1 MGKLET
7 YDKNMA
13 PVAAEGNVCF
23 FDPKTNPA
31 FVIEGLPWLRQNGN
45 YHRLP
50 DDCGGKVSEAVF
62 WLMRQPSGGMI
73 RFRTNSAQI
82 TLRMKNLGDYQMS
95 HMTACGQQG
104 ADLYY
109 KRACDPEYLFSGV
122 TKFNEPATEYETVVF
137 RADDKEDKEIL
148 INLPLYEELGE
159 ILIGLDADAT
169 LETPCARSREGK
181 LVVYGTSTT
190 QGGCASR
197 PGMSYTN
204 IVSRRLD
211 MEFVNLGF
219 SGSGLGEPVMGEY
232 LRAIPD
238 VKLFILDYDS
248 NGGRPGTLEKYMD
261 QLVANIRAGYP
272 DTPILILS
280 KHPFT
285 VDLFIKEFV
294 ALRARTLKFMRD
306 FVEEQS
312 KTDKNLYFFDGNK
325 LFGDKDVYEM
335 TVDGTHPTDLGFYTV
350 ANVLTPIIRDLLDGK
365 GMPC

>member
-1 MGKLET
+1 MSKLET

-13 PVAAEGNVCF
+13 AVKAEGNVAF
-23 FDPKTNPA
+23 YDPKTNPA
-31 FVIEGLPWLRQNGN
+31 FVIEGLPWFAQNGN

-50 DDCGGKVSEAVF
+50 DDCGNKVSEAVF

-73 RFRTNSAQI
+73 RFRTNASQI
-82 TLRMKNLGDYQMS
+82 TLHLRNLGDYQMS

-109 KRACDPEYLFSGV
+109 KRACDKEFLFSGV
-122 TKFNEPATEYETVVF
+122 TKFAEPATEYDAVVF

-148 INLPLYEELGE
+148 IHLPLYEELDE
-159 ILIGLDADAT
+159 ILIGLDTDAT
-169 LETPCARSREGK
+169 LEAPAPRTREGK

-219 SGSGLGEPVMGEY
+219 SGSGLGEPVMGKY
-232 LRAIPD
+232 LRDIPD

-272 DTPILILS
+272 ETPILILS

-285 VDLFIKEFV
+285 VDLFIKEYV

-306 FVEEQS
+306 FVESQS
-312 KTDKNLYFFDGNK
+312 KTDKNIYFFDGNK
-325 LFGDKDVYEM
+325 LFGDKDIYEM

-350 ANVLTPIIRDLLDGK
+350 ANVLTPIIKDILDGK
-365 GMPC
+365 GLSC